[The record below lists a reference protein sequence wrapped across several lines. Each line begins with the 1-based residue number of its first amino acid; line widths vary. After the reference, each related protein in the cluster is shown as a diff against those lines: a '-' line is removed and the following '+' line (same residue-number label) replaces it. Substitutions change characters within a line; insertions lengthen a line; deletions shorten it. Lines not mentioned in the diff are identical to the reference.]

1 MQEGAVR
8 ATTVL
13 FAVTGVALAVASS
26 GSFAAS
32 TTKSLAGQITVRSWE
47 KLKSEHVT
55 DGGVVG
61 TGRFKISGVITD
73 AGTVT
78 SYRREKGRTVT
89 IRRVTAGKRG
99 SITFRITITIND
111 YSPPPWVITSATP
124 SATRTTRTGLPCG
137 VYAANSL
144 AAGRNTCDRRQI
156 RMAKATSQI
165 DQRM

>member
-1 MQEGAVR
+1 MREGAVR

-13 FAVTGVALAVASS
+13 FAVMSVALTVAIA

-32 TTKSLAGQITVRSWE
+32 TTKALAGQITVRSWE
-47 KLKSEHVT
+47 KLKPGHVT

-61 TGRFKISGVITD
+61 TGRFKTSGVITD

-78 SYRREKGRTVT
+78 TYRREKGKTVT

-111 YSPPPWVITSATP
+111 FSPPPWVITSATKAYKGIRGRGTEVVSNLYTTP
-124 SATRTTRTGLPCG
+124 ATFILKGTVSR
-137 VYAANSL
+137 
-144 AAGRNTCDRRQI
+144 
-156 RMAKATSQI
+156 
-165 DQRM
+165 